1 MFLHDGVIEREILW
15 EKVEE
20 LSKSL
25 FSFNFNKFIFFLNE
39 IYLITK
45 NELGY
50 YDWIWIKKFFFIY
63 SIIYKIKKFVYIIL
77 FHFCIKL
84 HSHIT
89 L

>member
-1 MFLHDGVIEREILW
+1 MFLHYGVIEREILW

-20 LSKSL
+20 LSKSS

-50 YDWIWIKKFFFIY
+50 YDWIWIKKFFF
-63 SIIYKIKKFVYIIL
+63 YIL
-77 FHFCIKL
+77 NNL
-84 HSHIT
+84 
-89 L
+89 

>member
-50 YDWIWIKKFFFIY
+50 YDWIWIKKIFF
-63 SIIYKIKKFVYIIL
+63 YIL
-77 FHFCIKL
+77 NNL
-84 HSHIT
+84 
-89 L
+89 

>member
-50 YDWIWIKKFFFIY
+50 YDWIWIKKFFF
-63 SIIYKIKKFVYIIL
+63 YIL
-77 FHFCIKL
+77 NNL
-84 HSHIT
+84 
-89 L
+89 

>member
-20 LSKSL
+20 LSKSS

-50 YDWIWIKKFFFIY
+50 YDWIWIKKFFF
-63 SIIYKIKKFVYIIL
+63 YIL
-77 FHFCIKL
+77 NNL
-84 HSHIT
+84 
-89 L
+89 